1 MREQLVA
8 RHAEGASFADIGA
21 MWNVHGAIAF
31 AAEEAGATRVTAL
44 DVMPASAEFEAERA
58 RRSSAVRFV
67 QGDLHDPEVMDDVG
81 VHDVVWC
88 SGVLYHAPHPLLT
101 LERLRAIT
109 GRTLL
114 LATEILPLPGRF
126 AAFAPARW
134 MHPGRPMPFDAAKGY
149 APWWWLPTA
158 GAVRAM
164 LAAAGFATVDEV
176 GGRFHRTFTATPR

>member
-8 RHAEGASFADIGA
+8 RHARGASFADIGA

-31 AAEEAGATRVTAL
+31 AAEQAGATRVTAL
-44 DVMPASAEFEAERA
+44 DVMAPTPEFAA
-58 RRSSAVRFV
+58 RQRDSAVRFV
-67 QGDLHDPEVMDDVG
+67 QGDLHEPRTIEEVG

-88 SGVLYHAPHPLLT
+88 SGLLYHVPHPLLT

-114 LATEILPLPGRF
+114 LATETLPFPGRF

-134 MHPGRPMPFDAAKGY
+134 MHPARPMPFDPSKGY
-149 APWWWLPTA
+149 APWWWLPTP

-164 LAAAGFATVDEV
+164 LSATGFAVAEEH
-176 GGRFHRTFTATPR
+176 GGRFHRTFVATV

>member
-8 RHAEGASFADIGA
+8 QHARGASFADVGA
-21 MWNVHGAIAF
+21 MWKVHGAIAF
-31 AAEEAGATRVTAL
+31 AAEAAGATSVTAV
-44 DVMPASAEFEAERA
+44 DVMPASAEFEARRA
-58 RRSSAVRFV
+58 QGSKVRFV
-67 QGDLHDPEVMDDVG
+67 LGDLHDPATMEEVG

-114 LATEILPLPGRF
+114 LATEVLPLPGRF
-126 AAFAPARW
+126 AAFAPAKW
-134 MHPGRPMPFDAAKGY
+134 MHPGRPMPFDPAKGY
-149 APWWWLPTA
+149 APWWWLPTP

-164 LAAAGFATVDEV
+164 LSATGFAVAEEH
-176 GGRFHRTFTATPR
+176 GGRFHRTFVAYP